1 MNKMKNVEIELYSE
15 GFHNFGIN
23 CFDEPIA
30 YVSGIFNKK
39 NYYSYIYQYCVRSN
53 WGNINFGVNQNKIL
67 NELGLNFKI
76 VK

>member
-1 MNKMKNVEIELYSE
+1 MIINMNKMKNVEIELYSE

-39 NYYSYIYQYCVRSN
+39 KLLQLYLS
-53 WGNINFGVNQNKIL
+53 IL
-67 NELGLNFKI
+67 CSF
-76 VK
+76 